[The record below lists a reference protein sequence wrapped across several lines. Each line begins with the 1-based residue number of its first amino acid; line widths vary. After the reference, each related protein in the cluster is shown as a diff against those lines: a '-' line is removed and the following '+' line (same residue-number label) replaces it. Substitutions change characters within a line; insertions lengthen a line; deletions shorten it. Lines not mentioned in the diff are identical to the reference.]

1 MAHPQNFIDWARNKY
16 SLASDQ
22 EAIDKLDAW
31 DAARE
36 QAKQCLSGEID
47 PQSLWTYNVATK
59 VWEKTS

>member
-1 MAHPQNFIDWARNKY
+1 MAHPQQFIDWVRSKY

-36 QAKQCLSGEID
+36 EARQCRAGEID
-47 PQSLWTYNVATK
+47 PHSLYSYNVVTK
-59 VWEKTS
+59 VWEKTG